1 MWSLKAWTWTFD
13 REWLR
18 GDSDALRLYFITL
31 QNSNFRMRFSFL
43 ESINPLGY
51 FSRFSDFS
59 IDSWSSPVKSKSV
72 YNITT
77 PSSGGIFFR
86 FQHWFFLALAGENK
100 NPCIISPYLR
110 QVAFSM
116 CSSWHHSVTLEGT
129 ASSTAG
135 SIFCRDKSVDRHS
148 NNMEDMFIFTWSRWK
163 LSDWQWQQ
171 ELKLYWSLTHS
182 AAATQTTTITFSF
195 RLFQFPIS
203 NISMEHI
210 LKNDAATGMSFQCKN
225 AKGQDFRNNPG
236 FLFKWR
242 NIKITSKLSIPGI
255 KCSTRIR
262 YKCSIPISKSI
273 FSKAKVYIRGNMSD
287 PARSTAPLNENWT
300 SDSFKVHWFCYTLTW
315 RPVKFWKAKSSSKMK
330 HNENKSINHHM
341 TISQKFGI
349 CGENDLFR
357 HLQCYDVSGRT
368 PSQWHSSSWAL
379 CQFSDIRSGTVY
391 IIAASFLLPT
401 KVSKSVNVNC

>member
-1 MWSLKAWTWTFD
+1 
-13 REWLR
+13 
-18 GDSDALRLYFITL
+18 
-31 QNSNFRMRFSFL
+31 
-43 ESINPLGY
+43 
-51 FSRFSDFS
+51 
-59 IDSWSSPVKSKSV
+59 
-72 YNITT
+72 
-77 PSSGGIFFR
+77 
-86 FQHWFFLALAGENK
+86 
-100 NPCIISPYLR
+100 
-110 QVAFSM
+110 M

-210 LKNDAATGMSFQCKN
+210 LKNDAVTGMSFQCKN
-225 AKGQDFRNNPG
+225 AKGQDFRNIPG

-341 TISQKFGI
+341 TISEIRKMGWKWSFLTSPMLRCFWQNTVPVTLEFLSTLSI
-349 CGENDLFR
+349 FR
-357 HLQCYDVSGRT
+357 HTFWYSLHNRGIFFA
-368 PSQWHSSSWAL
+368 PNK
-379 CQFSDIRSGTVY
+379 
-391 IIAASFLLPT
+391 SF
-401 KVSKSVNVNC
+401 